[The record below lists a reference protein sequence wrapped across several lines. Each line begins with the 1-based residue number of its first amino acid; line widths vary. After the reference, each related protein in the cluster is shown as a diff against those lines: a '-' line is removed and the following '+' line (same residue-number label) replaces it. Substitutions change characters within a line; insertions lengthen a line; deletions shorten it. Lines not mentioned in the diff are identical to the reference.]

1 MTAAPQI
8 ELQPLEWAI
17 VAALRERGT
26 LTTSELVA
34 HIAAE
39 GIVCSRASLRARLH
53 TLTRFCVVVRVRE
66 GLGLSAGPHG
76 PVESSYRLRLP

>member
-8 ELQPLEWAI
+8 ELHPLEWAI
-17 VAALRERGT
+17 VAALRAHGT

-34 HIAAE
+34 HVTAD
-39 GIVCSRASLRARLH
+39 GYRCTRMSLRVRLH

-66 GLGLSAGPHG
+66 GRGQAAGQG
-76 PVESSYRLRLP
+76 DPVESSYRLRVT